1 MFTQNKIYVAT
12 LCNECGSQ
20 IKQEL
25 SLFSLSGGK
34 VNIKCPNCE
43 KSSLGITRGSDGKIH
58 FEIPCVFCPHPHP
71 YTVSEETVFSKDLFT
86 LKCTF
91 TQYDICFTG
100 KKENVE
106 KALNDYSSDINRM
119 MLENMNSSEKDT
131 SDDDFEDTSKQL
143 EVILSFINEC
153 ANNGD
158 ILCRCANMKTAP
170 GVEMQF
176 LDEAIALVCREC
188 GRRIEIP
195 IFDSDIIDS
204 LIDNGKIVL
213 DDEK

>member
-12 LCNECGSQ
+12 LCNECGAQ

-34 VNIKCPNCE
+34 VSIKCPNCK
-43 KSSLGITRGSDGKIH
+43 KSSLGITRNADGKIR
-58 FEIPCVFCPHPHP
+58 FDVPCVFCPHPHP
-71 YTVSEETVFSKDLFT
+71 YTVSEETIFTKDLFT

-100 KKENVE
+100 KQEKAE
-106 KALNDYSSDINRM
+106 KALNDFSSDINRM
-119 MLENMNSSEKDT
+119 MLENMNSSQNEDFDA
-131 SDDDFEDTSKQL
+131 DDDFEDTSKQL
-143 EVILSFINEC
+143 EIILSFIDEC
-153 ANNGD
+153 AKNGD
-158 ILCRCANMKTAP
+158 ILCRCRDMKTAP

-195 IFDSDIIDS
+195 LFESDM
-204 LIDNGKIVL
+204 IDNLLDAGKITL
-213 DDEK
+213 DD

>member
-12 LCNECGSQ
+12 LCNECGTQ

-34 VNIKCPNCE
+34 INVKCPECA
-43 KSSLGITRGSDGKIH
+43 KSALGISRSPDGKIH
-58 FEIPCVFCPHPHP
+58 FEVPCVFCPHSHP
-71 YTVSEETVFSKDLFT
+71 YTVSEETIFSKDLFT

-100 KKENVE
+100 KKEQVE
-106 KALNDYSSDINRM
+106 KALNDYNSDINRM
-119 MLENMNSSEKDT
+119 MLENMNNSQEDL
-131 SDDDFEDTSKQL
+131 SDDFDDTSKLL
-143 EVILSFINEC
+143 EIILSFINEC
-153 ANNGD
+153 ANNGN
-158 ILCRCANMKTAP
+158 ILCRCTNMKTAP

-195 IFDSDIIDS
+195 IFDSDA
-204 LIDNGKIVL
+204 IDNLLDDGKIVL
-213 DDEK
+213 DDK

>member
-12 LCNECGSQ
+12 LCNECRAQ

-25 SLFSLSGGK
+25 SFFSLSGGK
-34 VNIKCPNCE
+34 VSVKCPNCA
-43 KSSLGITRGSDGKIH
+43 KSSLGISRSSDGKIR
-58 FEIPCVFCPHPHP
+58 FDIPCIFCPHPHP
-71 YTVSEETVFSKDLFT
+71 YTVSEETIFTKDLFT

-100 KKENVE
+100 KKEKVE

-119 MLENMNSSEKDT
+119 MLENMNNSQEEPY
-131 SDDDFEDTSKQL
+131 DDFEDTSKQL

-158 ILCRCANMKTAP
+158 ILCRCTNMKTAP
-170 GVEMQF
+170 GVELQF

-188 GRRIEIP
+188 GRHIEIP
-195 IFDSDIIDS
+195 IFDSDVIDS
-204 LIDNGKIVL
+204 LIDDGKIVL
-213 DDEK
+213 DD